1 MDLKDILLY
10 GSLPVWN
17 TIFSLV
23 SKSTLSEIDAKSYT
37 SVVLLI
43 TAALSLI
50 YNYISGTETKIN
62 AFSVLAGC
70 AFGIGTLLFEEA
82 VHIASN
88 PGIINGVYRSQ
99 AELTAIVSVFIL
111 GSKLSYVSM
120 FGILITIAGA
130 FIIGMH
136 KRKPLKENYEPC
148 IIEERPDVDKED
160 KVAKN
165 TSNRTWLPLVL
176 IAGLFSTIKDI
187 SGVYSTRGGKMKPS
201 SFVFSQCFFGALM
214 VFIYQYITT
223 GQMLPVLRKGG
234 NWRDAIVGMTAAGFD
249 NFIWCGVLIYLMTN
263 ASNPAYP
270 KAVTMLGIPLTAFV
284 SPLVFHKPFPD
295 TVQLAGIAAVVT
307 GIGMLAA

>member
-1 MDLKDILLY
+1 MDFKDILLY

-23 SKSTLSEIDAKSYT
+23 SKSTLNEIDAKSYT
-37 SVVLLI
+37 AVVLLI
-43 TAALSLI
+43 TAGLSLA
-50 YNYISGTETKIN
+50 YNYISGTKTKVN

-82 VHIASN
+82 VHIAPN
-88 PGIINGVYRSQ
+88 PGVINGVYRSQ
-99 AELTAIVSVFIL
+99 AALTAIASVFIL
-111 GSKLSYVSM
+111 GSKLNYVSM
-120 FGILITIAGA
+120 FGILVTIAGA

-136 KRKPLKENYEPC
+136 KRKPVKENYEPG
-148 IIEERPDVDKED
+148 IIEERNDDEKKD
-160 KVAKN
+160 N
-165 TSNRTWLPLVL
+165 TEVPQNNTWLPLVL
-176 IAGLFSTIKDI
+176 IAGIFSTVKDI

-214 VFIYQYITT
+214 VFLYQYMTT
-223 GQMLPVLRKGG
+223 GEMLPELRKGG
-234 NWRDAIVGMTAAGFD
+234 NWRDAAIGMTAAGFD

-263 ASNPAYP
+263 AKNPAYP

-295 TVQLAGIAAVVT
+295 AVQLAGIAAVVA
-307 GIGMLAA
+307 GIGMIAV